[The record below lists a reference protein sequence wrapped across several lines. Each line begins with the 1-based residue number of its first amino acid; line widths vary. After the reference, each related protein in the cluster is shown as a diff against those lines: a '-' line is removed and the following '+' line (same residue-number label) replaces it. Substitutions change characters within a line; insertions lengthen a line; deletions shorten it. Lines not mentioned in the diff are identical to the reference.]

1 MKMTDYINDMK
12 NITPSESFI
21 SETEKLMKAARDKDT
36 GTVIKA
42 DDGEKLRRTRIRLS
56 VAASAAAAVVC
67 IAAVGLYIR
76 NSTPSGIVASPA
88 VTSEETD
95 GAVMGTIPAAGG
107 IETGM
112 DEAVPETAEVT
123 EDIILPDK
131 TGTASDETT
140 VAAAGILTEEEY
152 PEAVPTEEHI
162 TEEIASEVQQTVS
175 EPEIIEDH
183 PLEEAPQYDDVQM
196 FESTP
201 VNNVTEPNEQED
213 ISDEEYAIAE
223 QKLYEEDIIDDDDSS
238 NDFYGGYSIPQYP
251 QYEEECEEEE
261 LESDAYEDSSYV
273 YAPGSSE
280 SVAYCSAAYNLSAS
294 KISVLIPSDEIYV
307 PDSIDMLEPGTF
319 NTVISPNYDMYDAG
333 TDTVS
338 ARATADIAAD
348 DTRSQSGIVNTF
360 IGITSDKNA
369 VYADTEYRLTD
380 ARYTITIYSD
390 KDSEAGTKLFEIEYD
405 SGRMVINR
413 YDNGTVTSESYTIS
427 DDDYDAAEKAVREY
441 LG

>member
-12 NITPSESFI
+12 NIAPSESFI

-76 NSTPSGIVASPA
+76 NSTPSGIVAPPA
-88 VTSEETD
+88 VTSEEKD

-107 IETGM
+107 ADT
-112 DEAVPETAEVT
+112 DTAETAPPSAIDT
-123 EDIILPDK
+123 GGSILPDM
-131 TGTASDETT
+131 TDAASDETT
-140 VAAAGILTEEEY
+140 ALSAAILTDEE
-152 PEAVPTEEHI
+152 PSEAVETEEHI
-162 TEEIASEVQQTVS
+162 TGERKSEVQQTVS
-175 EPEIIEDH
+175 GPEIIEDET
-183 PLEEAPQYDDVQM
+183 PEEDPQYDDVQM
-196 FESTP
+196 FEETP
-201 VNNVTEPNEQED
+201 VNNVTEQTGQED
-213 ISDEEYAIAE
+213 ISDGNNTIAE
-223 QKLYEEDIIDDDDSS
+223 QKLYTEDIIDEDDSS
-238 NDFYGGYSIPQYP
+238 DNFYGGYGIPQYP
-251 QYEEECEEEE
+251 QYEEECEEEA
-261 LESDAYEDSSYV
+261 LESDAYEDSGFA

-319 NTVISPNYDMYDAG
+319 NTVISSNYDMYDAG

-348 DTRSQSGIVNTF
+348 DTRSQSGIVNAF
-360 IGITSDKNA
+360 IDITSDKNA

-380 ARYTITIYSD
+380 AKYTITIYSD
-390 KDSEAGTKLFEIEYD
+390 KDNEAGTKLFE
-405 SGRMVINR
+405 
-413 YDNGTVTSESYTIS
+413 
-427 DDDYDAAEKAVREY
+427 
-441 LG
+441 